1 MAKVLYN
8 LSIELYQWLIRLVSP
23 FNQKAQLWLKGREG
37 LFEKLEYQLTQARQ
51 KSQSP
56 LSIAWFHCASLGE
69 FEQGRPVIE
78 AYKKEFPNHHILLTF
93 FSPSGYEIRKNYEG
107 ADFICYL
114 PADTPSNAK
123 RFVELINPT
132 VAFFVK
138 YEFWY
143 NYLNYLKQANIPSIS
158 FSTIF
163 RENQVY
169 FKSYGE
175 FNRSIL
181 RLLTHIFVQNEKS
194 ASLLA
199 GIQIQENVSIA
210 GDTRFDRVAQI
221 AQNKRVIPIAE
232 QFKNDTQTLIV
243 GSCWQQDF
251 DVICP
256 LINSFAHPLK
266 VIIAPHEIHPEEIV
280 QWQKQLKK
288 PSIRYSEALNG
299 KELSN
304 AEVLFI
310 DNIGMLSSLYQ
321 YADYAWIGGAYGKG
335 LHNTL
340 EAATF
345 GLPIFFGNKVYTKF
359 QEAMDLIAIGGAQV
373 IDNTQTFESIFT
385 SLYQDFDKRKEVSDK
400 ILTYVKSNIGS
411 TQTIINFV
419 KNLIQTTN
427 K

>member
-1 MAKVLYN
+1 M
-8 LSIELYQWLIRLVSP
+8 
-23 FNQKAQLWLKGREG
+23 
-37 LFEKLEYQLTQARQ
+37 
-51 KSQSP
+51 
-56 LSIAWFHCASLGE
+56 
-69 FEQGRPVIE
+69 
-78 AYKKEFPNHHILLTF
+78 
-93 FSPSGYEIRKNYEG
+93 
-107 ADFICYL
+107 
-114 PADTPSNAK
+114 
-123 RFVELINPT
+123 
-132 VAFFVK
+132 
-138 YEFWY
+138 
-143 NYLNYLKQANIPSIS
+143 
-158 FSTIF
+158 
-163 RENQVY
+163 
-169 FKSYGE
+169 
-175 FNRSIL
+175 
-181 RLLTHIFVQNEKS
+181 
-194 ASLLA
+194 
-199 GIQIQENVSIA
+199 SIA

-251 DVICP
+251 DVFCP
-256 LINSFAHPLK
+256 FINSFEYPLK
-266 VIIAPHEIHPEEIV
+266 VIIAPHEIHPEEIT

-288 PSIRYSEALNG
+288 PSIRYSEVLEGKDLN
-299 KELSN
+299 N

-373 IDNTQTFESIFT
+373 IDNTLTFESIFT
-385 SLYQDFDKRKEVSDK
+385 SLYQDFNKRKEVSDR
-400 ILTYVKSNIGS
+400 ILGYVKSNIGS